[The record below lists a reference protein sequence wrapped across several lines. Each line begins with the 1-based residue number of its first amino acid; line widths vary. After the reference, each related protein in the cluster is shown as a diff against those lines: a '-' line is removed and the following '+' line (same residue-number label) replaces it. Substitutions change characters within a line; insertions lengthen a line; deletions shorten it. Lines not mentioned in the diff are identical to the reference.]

1 MAHALDGIRI
11 VEVGEGK
18 QLAYCGKLLR
28 DLGAEVI
35 KVEPP
40 HGDQLRLHGPFPND
54 EPGAE
59 QSGLFIYFNGGKRG
73 ARLDLE
79 RAEGRAALQ
88 RLLDDADVLLMGMR
102 PSQARAA
109 GLDPDVLLA
118 ERPGLVI
125 GTATI
130 YGFTGPYA
138 EWLGYPLHAYAG
150 SSVAHRV
157 GDPEREPLNAP
168 LDGADIQHGA
178 VQLAGALLTA
188 LLHKAKTGEGQ
199 LVDVG
204 SLEASNLAI
213 WGHGIPQIVYLGYL
227 TPQRNGARISGGV
240 WGPWPTKDGHFAIMT
255 QVPRHWQD
263 FLIGLG
269 DPEWAHQRLVWNLG
283 NPGFRRDITPE
294 EGVELDALLKGPF
307 AALLREWTN
316 ADLWEL
322 CRRERISCQPVL
334 TIPEVCEADHP
345 NERDWLTEAPGPHP
359 PLRVPGRPYHL
370 SATPWR
376 EPGPPPRLDDA
387 PATAWEGER
396 HPPAPLRARPDA
408 VLGPRNE
415 GQPLAGLRILDLGI
429 VWAGPQTI
437 RFLADFGADVI
448 KLTTNTRAWMS
459 GVKGG
464 SDPADPMSW
473 EWILRNRR
481 SVNIDLRHPDG
492 PDMVRRLA
500 SVSDVVLENFG
511 SGTAERLGIGYEA
524 LSRDNP
530 GLVMISMPPAG
541 TTGPWSDL
549 VSYGPTL
556 TGLNGMK
563 AVSGYPEDGMLCEEA
578 AELDPIAAAYGA
590 LAILATVMHHCRT
603 GEGQHIELAQ
613 AQAGFTGLAEGVIE
627 YTWNGRDC
635 GPVGNTHGFL
645 APHGIYP
652 TVGDDQWIAIAC
664 DGDEQWRALAGAAG
678 RPDWLERE
686 DFASAAARRASRHA
700 IDAEI
705 AAWTRD
711 QDKRALTEQ
720 LQAAGVPAFPV
731 LDGME
736 VIADPMLRERRAD
749 FDLDPRLTPGELLNG
764 IAWHL
769 SKTPP
774 RLRRPAP
781 AFGGHNVEVLGEYLG
796 LTEMDVRKM
805 EESGVLA

>member
-40 HGDQLRLHGPFPND
+40 DGDQLRLHGPFPGD
-54 EPGAE
+54 EPGPE
-59 QSGLFIYFNGGKRG
+59 QSGLFIYFNGGKQG
-73 ARLDLE
+73 ARLDLG
-79 RAEGRAALQ
+79 RAGDRAALG
-88 RLLDDADVLLMGMR
+88 RLIDGADVLLLGMR

-109 GLDPDVLLA
+109 GLDPAVLLA
-118 ERPGLVI
+118 ERPDLVVA
-125 GTATI
+125 TATS

-138 EWLGYPLHAYAG
+138 EWLGYPIHAYAG

-168 LDGADIQHGA
+168 LDGADIHHGA
-178 VQLAGALLTA
+178 VQLAGAILTA

-213 WGHGIPQIVYLGYL
+213 WGHGIAQIVYLGYL
-227 TPQRNGARISGGV
+227 TPERNGFQISGGV
-240 WGPWPTKDGHFAIMT
+240 WGAWPTKDGHFAIMT

-263 FLIGLG
+263 FMIGLG
-269 DPEWAHQRLVWNLG
+269 DPEWAHHPIFWKLG
-283 NPGFRRDITPE
+283 HAGIRRDITPE
-294 EGVELDALLKGPF
+294 EGEEIQQLLRGPFSELLKQ
-307 AALLREWTN
+307 WTN
-316 ADLWEL
+316 AELWEL
-322 CRRERISCQPVL
+322 CRRERIACQPVL

-345 NERDWLTEAPGPHP
+345 NERDWLTDAPGPHP

-370 SATPWR
+370 SKTPWR
-376 EPGPPPRLDDA
+376 EPGPPPRLDE
-387 PATAWEGER
+387 PAVTSWQGEHR
-396 HPPAPLRARPDA
+396 PPAPLRSRADA
-408 VLGPRNE
+408 VIEPRNA

-429 VWAGPQTI
+429 VWAGPQTV

-448 KLTTNTRAWMS
+448 KLTTNTRPWMS
-459 GVKGG
+459 GVRGG

-481 SVNIDLRHPDG
+481 SVNIDLSHPEG
-492 PDMVRRLA
+492 PALVRRLA

-511 SGTAERLGIGYEA
+511 SGTAERIGIGYEA

-541 TTGPWSDL
+541 ATGPWSDL

-563 AVSGYPEDGMLCEEA
+563 AISGYPEDGSISEEA

-590 LAILATVMHHCRT
+590 LAILAAVMHHCRT
-603 GEGQHIELAQ
+603 GEGQHIELGQ
-613 AQAGFTGLAEGVIE
+613 AQAGFTGLAEGVME
-627 YTWNGRDC
+627 YTWNGRDV
-635 GPVGNTHGFL
+635 GPVGNTHRFL
-645 APHGIYP
+645 APHGMYR
-652 TVGDDQWIAIAC
+652 TVGPDDWIAIAC

-686 DFASAAARRASRHA
+686 DFASPEARRAARHA
-700 IDAEI
+700 IDAELN
-705 AAWTRD
+705 AWTRD
-711 QDKRALTEQ
+711 HDKRELAER

-731 LDGME
+731 LEGME
-736 VIADPMLRERRAD
+736 VIADPMLRERRAEFELHPD
-749 FDLDPRLTPGELLNG
+749 FTVDELLNG

-781 AFGGHNVEVLGEYLG
+781 AFGGHNAEVLGEYLG
-796 LTEMDVRKM
+796 LTEDEVRAM
-805 EESGVLA
+805 EESGLLA